1 MPPSYPDGFTKA
13 ELEIDG
19 GETISVLFNP
29 TEYSITKTNTWNFKE
44 VQGQSLPPPEFGG
57 GAPRQL
63 SLSLLLDASLLEGSQ
78 SVKDIT
84 DKLFKMMEVG
94 DGQPA
99 GGKRASPPKVT
110 FRWGAVDTFK
120 AVCTSLNCT
129 YQLFQPNGDPI
140 RAEVKLDLKQAEPA
154 STASANSANLGTNPT
169 TRSAGD
175 AGVHLVKD
183 GDSLPSIAYRA
194 YGDATRWRRI
204 AEANDI
210 DDPFDLVPG
219 RRLILPG
226 GATARPQGAR

>member
-1 MPPSYPDGFTKA
+1 MPPSYPDGFKKA

-44 VQGQSLPPPEFGG
+44 VQGSSLPPPEFGG
-57 GAPRQL
+57 GSPRQI
-63 SLSLLLDASLLEGSQ
+63 SLVLLLDNSVLEESQ
-78 SVKDIT
+78 SVLEIT
-84 DKLFKMMEVG
+84 QKLFKMMEVG

-99 GGKRASPPKVT
+99 AGTRSSPPYVT

-120 AVCTSLNCT
+120 AVCTSLTCT

-154 STASANSANLGTNPT
+154 STASSNSANLPTNPT
-169 TRSAGD
+169 TRANAG
-175 AGVHLVKD
+175 AGVHTVQD

-194 YGDATRWRRI
+194 YGDATRWRTI
-204 AEANDI
+204 ADANEI
-210 DDPFDLVPG
+210 DDPLRL
-219 RRLILPG
+219 RRGTPLMLPRLEG
-226 GATARPQGAR
+226 